1 MAAVSV
7 KRSIFFISMN
17 YFFYSSTNIFSL
29 RFTSKYA
36 YIIFRI
42 LFLVSDTKNHNQAGG
57 REQFYTK
64 GLAQQHFNIPTI
76 FFLLVYST
84 TYILIFTV
92 YITI

>member
-7 KRSIFFISMN
+7 KRSIFLSAWII
-17 YFFYSSTNIFSL
+17 FFYSSTNIFSL

-57 REQFYTK
+57 RDQFYTK

-76 FFLLVYST
+76 FLFISLFNN
-84 TYILIFTV
+84 ILTFTV

>member
-7 KRSIFFISMN
+7 KRSIIFISMN

-57 REQFYTK
+57 RDQFYTK
-64 GLAQQHFNIPTI
+64 GLAQQHFQYP
-76 FFLLVYST
+76 FFLLLVYST
-84 TYILIFTV
+84 IY
-92 YITI
+92 

>member
-7 KRSIFFISMN
+7 KRSIFLISMN

-57 REQFYTK
+57 RDQFYTK

-76 FFLLVYST
+76 FLFISLFNN
-84 TYILIFTV
+84 ILTFTV